1 VSTPIRTATLAEIYA
16 RQGQTRAACEIYA
29 ELVAAHPEDA
39 ALRDRLVALLAEQ
52 ATMDGDDRTRAR
64 TDRLRAL
71 LARVRAR
78 RRRVG
83 S

>member
-1 VSTPIRTATLAEIYA
+1 MSTPIRTATLAEIYA

-29 ELVAAHPEDA
+29 ELVAAHPEDE
-39 ALRDRLVALLAEQ
+39 ALRDRLSALLVEQ
-52 ATMDGDDRTRAR
+52 ASVEADDQTRAK

-78 RRRVG
+78 RRRTG